1 MPSSHEIAFLK
12 ARFLSLPLLIERASP
27 TRLLLGLIALC
38 GLTRVALSVTLVGF
52 LTGDDVEMLEAAFRS
67 AGILEYRPWVIR
79 NLLVPHFLLGPL
91 LRFCALLGLADARWL
106 VVAATLPFVAASL
119 ANILFV
125 YKLAAALLES
135 SRGALVAAFLYSFHW
150 LPMGFGSTVYPRT
163 LSTACILGGA
173 LLILPRP
180 GRLSLWRPILAG
192 GLVALAGTARFSEV
206 VYLAPL
212 VLALLV
218 WWPANR
224 RTIALCGTLVGFA
237 VGSFLFL
244 GLVDA
249 ATWGR
254 PYAILVAFARFT
266 LLERQS
272 SSRVATQPVAWYI
285 VNLHRWLPLTMLA
298 GIWAARA
305 ERKLVP
311 VLGFVMLP
319 LVVFS
324 AVHHKELRYLQ
335 GVVPFVAI
343 LGGCGFSFLRR
354 RGRLALTTTLV
365 VSSILWGALGMR
377 FLGRKS
383 LPAVAAARH
392 LARSNADVLVL
403 SQAWA
408 YGDRIFLSHLKEIRD
423 IPPNPSPE
431 ALTLAIQ
438 GADHVALYRADV
450 RQNPALTLVLRAEH
464 FSVVSEYDGLVGR
477 PVLVFE
483 RVVSGAQGEL
493 AGWCRWRHV
502 GTGRGHQSETGRDR
516 GGQAS
521 GASLAAVQ
529 KLPARTSCRKESI
542 TTTTSQAKDN
552 VSVICSPSNDPEFV
566 PMLPGQ
572 LDQ

>member
-1 MPSSHEIAFLK
+1 MPFCDEISFLK
-12 ARFLSLPLLIERASP
+12 ARLPSVPLLIERASP
-27 TRLLLGLIALC
+27 TRLLLGLIAFC
-38 GLTRVALSVTLVGF
+38 ALTRVALGITLVGF

-67 AGILEYRPWVIR
+67 AGILEYQPWAIR

-91 LRFCALLGLADARWL
+91 LRFCALLGLTDARWL

-119 ANILFV
+119 ANIFFV
-125 YKLAAALLES
+125 HKLAAALLES

-173 LLILPRP
+173 LLVLPRP
-180 GRLSLWRPILAG
+180 GRLSLWRPFFAG

-218 WWPANR
+218 WWPAGR
-224 RTIALCGTLVGFA
+224 RSAALCGTLVGFA
-237 VGSFLFL
+237 VGSFLFF

-254 PYAILVAFARFT
+254 PFASLVAFARYT

-285 VNLHRWLPLTMLA
+285 QNLHRWLPLTMLP

-305 ERKLVP
+305 ERKLTP
-311 VLGFVMLP
+311 IFGFVVLP
-319 LVVFS
+319 LLVFS

-335 GVVPFVAI
+335 GVVPFLAI
-343 LGGCGFSFLRR
+343 LCGCGFLFLRR

-365 VSSILWGALGMR
+365 VLSVLWGALGMR

-392 LARSNADVLVL
+392 LARSNGSVVFL

-423 IPPNPSPE
+423 IPPNPSKE
-431 ALTLAIQ
+431 TLALAIQ
-438 GADHVALYRADV
+438 GADQIALYRTDV
-450 RQNPALTLVLRAEH
+450 RQNPELAAILCAKRFRL
-464 FSVVSEYDGLVGR
+464 VSEYGGLVGR
-477 PVLVFE
+477 AVLVFE
-483 RVVSGAQGEL
+483 RAVSGA
-493 AGWCRWRHV
+493 
-502 GTGRGHQSETGRDR
+502 
-516 GGQAS
+516 
-521 GASLAAVQ
+521 
-529 KLPARTSCRKESI
+529 ES
-542 TTTTSQAKDN
+542 
-552 VSVICSPSNDPEFV
+552 
-566 PMLPGQ
+566 
-572 LDQ
+572 